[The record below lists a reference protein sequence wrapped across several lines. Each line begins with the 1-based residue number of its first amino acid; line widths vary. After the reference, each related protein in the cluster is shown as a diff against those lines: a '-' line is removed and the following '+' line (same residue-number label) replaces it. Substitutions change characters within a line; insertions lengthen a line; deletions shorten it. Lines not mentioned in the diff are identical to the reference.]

1 MAVLVVVSGGAVAAP
16 GQELGGEPSPCRQ
29 STCRRWTRS
38 RRKRPGRSAG
48 LPRSPSLGPPFAPT
62 QLPLLLSVLKQTKIW
77 LRFFCSG
84 PISNGFRKSL
94 FEAPWKM
101 EVIGESFG
109 DGNAGLEG
117 QHKQDSSMWNAGA
130 TRSTQLHYA
139 VELWDMSE
147 VENWL
152 RSRQLARFAANFKE
166 NDVVG
171 KVMHM
176 PFPLCRTV
184 PSSTWQR
191 QVVSA
196 QLPCLACPAASHFFI
211 FIVEAWF
218 PPWVVV
224 GFHL

>member
-1 MAVLVVVSGGAVAAP
+1 
-16 GQELGGEPSPCRQ
+16 
-29 STCRRWTRS
+29 
-38 RRKRPGRSAG
+38 
-48 LPRSPSLGPPFAPT
+48 
-62 QLPLLLSVLKQTKIW
+62 
-77 LRFFCSG
+77 
-84 PISNGFRKSL
+84 
-94 FEAPWKM
+94 M

-176 PFPLCRTV
+176 PYPLCRTV
-184 PSSTWQR
+184 LSSSWQR
-191 QVVSA
+191 QVVPA
-196 QLPCLACPAASHFFI
+196 QLPCLACPAASRFV
-211 FIVEAWF
+211 VEAWF
-218 PPWVVV
+218 PPWVVPV
-224 GFHL
+224 WIALVTFVVWGEGGGGWQKFWFLNDLAICLSGPAQAHAKVDP